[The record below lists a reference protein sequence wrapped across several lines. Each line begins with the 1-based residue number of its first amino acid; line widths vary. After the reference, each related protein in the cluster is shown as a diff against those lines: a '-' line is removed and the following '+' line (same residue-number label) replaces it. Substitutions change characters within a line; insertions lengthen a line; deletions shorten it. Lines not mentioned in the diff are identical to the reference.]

1 MGRADHELIVPGLR
15 RHDGPGPADCEPVG
29 LESLGVGALDP
40 EIEGDLWV
48 DLFVDKAL
56 APVEVATREVF
67 RPQTALGV
75 DAWAPAAEACDEVG
89 DDSAILAHRK
99 PRELDAGGPVAVAGH
114 GGIEGLVDVFGDL
127 SGRVTRHL
135 RGIVFR
141 HRLIDIG
148 RKLVDGAIAD
158 ERLGSLRGSATVFTV
173 APLAVLT
180 VDGEAGRVDR
190 HSRAPR

>member
-15 RHDGPGPADCEPVG
+15 RHDGPGPADCEPAG

-56 APVEVATREVF
+56 APVEVA
-67 RPQTALGV
+67 
-75 DAWAPAAEACDEVG
+75 AAEACDEVG
-89 DDSAILAHRK
+89 DDSAILSHRK